1 MDYNTS
7 DLLDKVMDGDHLGA
21 KDIFK
26 NIMGDRVIAELGAK
40 KIEMARTLLPSS
52 EKPSQEIAVDKAKE
66 LNDQLKDED
75 F

>member
-1 MDYNTS
+1 
-7 DLLDKVMDGDHLGA
+7 
-21 KDIFK
+21 
-26 NIMGDRVIAELGAK
+26 MGDRVIAELGAK